1 MTTDVMQHLF
11 ERHFDDEHLKFDRV
25 QNKRSNRPDIHAFL
39 LLDSLVPG
47 TQDMVASSWHDE
59 IALDV
64 DPETVALA
72 ATEDHVIELIRCG
85 VRCDGGSFQM
95 FV

>member
-1 MTTDVMQHLF
+1 MQHLF
-11 ERHFDDEHLKFDRV
+11 ERHSDDEYLKFDRV

-47 TQDMVASSWHDE
+47 TRDMVSSAWHDE

-64 DPETVALA
+64 DPEAVALA
-72 ATEDHVIELIRCG
+72 ATEDHVVELIRCG
-85 VRCDGGSFQM
+85 VRYDGGSFQM